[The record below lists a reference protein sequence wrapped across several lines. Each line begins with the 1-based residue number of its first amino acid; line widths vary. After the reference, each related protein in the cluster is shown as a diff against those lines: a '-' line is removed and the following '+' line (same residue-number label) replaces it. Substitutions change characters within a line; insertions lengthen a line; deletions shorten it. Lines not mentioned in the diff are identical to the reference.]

1 MRDERRTNRELPIV
15 YSVIEWLDAS
25 GWPLVFPEVS
35 VPRGLIRGRVDVAAA
50 SKGFR
55 KSVAVEVKAIYRPGD
70 PEGQLFDAGRAA
82 EYVYLAAPP
91 EVLGKT
97 NVPAS
102 VGLLEAYPEGIRA
115 RLVVAREAKRGR
127 PEPACRREFL
137 HALIRSA
144 MRRGRLDSTWI
155 QGKLCPACSS
165 GRCPFWAA
173 PMGAD
178 IELVDLP

>member
-1 MRDERRTNRELPIV
+1 MREDRRANRELPIV

-55 KSVAVEVKAIYRPGD
+55 KSVAVEVKAVYRPGD
-70 PEGQLFDAGRAA
+70 PEDQLFDARRAA

-102 VGLLEAYPEGIRA
+102 VGLLGAYPEGIRA
-115 RLVVAREAKRGR
+115 RLVVVREAKRGR

-137 HALIRSA
+137 HALIRST
-144 MRRGRLDSTWI
+144 MRRGRLDSSWI
-155 QGKLCPACSS
+155 EGKVCPACSS
-165 GRCPFWAA
+165 GRCPFWAV
-173 PMGAD
+173 PMDAD
-178 IELVDLP
+178 IEIVDLP